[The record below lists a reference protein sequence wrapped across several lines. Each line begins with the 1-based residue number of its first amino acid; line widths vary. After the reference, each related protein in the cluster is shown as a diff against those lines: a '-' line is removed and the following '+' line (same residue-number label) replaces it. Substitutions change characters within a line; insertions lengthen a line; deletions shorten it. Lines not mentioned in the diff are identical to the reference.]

1 MRRAGLETPAK
12 GTRACSSLDLGV
24 YCCHA
29 RQPEPEVGVRPAGR
43 RAIREALAAAGD
55 DAGDRAALLRGAA
68 GAPADVEAATAGG
81 ERRPTPERR
90 AFPSYS
96 SV

>member
-1 MRRAGLETPAK
+1 
-12 GTRACSSLDLGV
+12 
-24 YCCHA
+24 
-29 RQPEPEVGVRPAGR
+29 VRPAGR

-55 DAGDRAALLRGAA
+55 DAGDRAALLRGPA
-68 GAPADVEAATAGG
+68 GAPADVEAAMAGG

-96 SV
+96 SVCARVRARPRSCV

>member
-1 MRRAGLETPAK
+1 MSRMPNQ
-12 GTRACSSLDLGV
+12 SL
-24 YCCHA
+24 
-29 RQPEPEVGVRPAGR
+29 PEPEAGVRPGGR
-43 RAIREALAAAGD
+43 RAIREALQAAGD
-55 DAGDRAALLRGAA
+55 DAGDRAALLRGPA
-68 GAPADVEAATAGG
+68 GAPADVEAAAAGG